1 MKYEIKSMNTKKSLS
16 DSLKRIMQHKKLSKV
31 TVSEIIADCG
41 VNRKTFYYHFED
53 IYDLLKWTIEQ
64 ETIEVLK
71 NFDLLLNPEEAMLF
85 VADYVDNNQH
95 LLNCIYDSM
104 GRIEMKRFFYTDFYN
119 VILSVINKLE
129 KEMNKSLSE
138 NFKKQL
144 TNFYT
149 EALAGLVLDYFQHR
163 DEYDRDELI
172 KYTLFILQTSIPN
185 IIKEAKF
192 WYEGN
197 YIDLTNIWNY
207 DIFITR

>member
-1 MKYEIKSMNTKKSLS
+1 MEYKIKSMNTKKALS
-16 DSLKRIMQHKKLSKV
+16 DSLKRMMQHKKISKI

-53 IYDLLKWTIEQ
+53 IYALLKWTIEQ

-71 NFDLLLNPEEAMLF
+71 NYDLLLNPEEAMLF

-119 VILSVINKLE
+119 VILSAIDKLE
-129 KEMNKSLSE
+129 KEINKSLSP

-185 IIKEAKF
+185 IIKNAKF
-192 WYEGN
+192 
-197 YIDLTNIWNY
+197 
-207 DIFITR
+207 

>member
-16 DSLKRIMQHKKLSKV
+16 DSLKRIMQHKKFSKV

-192 WYEGN
+192 
-197 YIDLTNIWNY
+197 
-207 DIFITR
+207 

>member
-1 MKYEIKSMNTKKSLS
+1 MKYEIKSMNTKRALS

-41 VNRKTFYYHFED
+41 VNRKTFYYHFKD

-64 ETIEVLK
+64 ETIEGLK
-71 NFDLLLNPEEAMLF
+71 NFDLLLNLEEAMSF

-104 GRIEMKRFFYTDFYN
+104 GRIEIKRFFYTDFYN
-119 VILSVINKLE
+119 VILSAIEKLE
-129 KEMNKSLSE
+129 KEMNKSLSAS
-138 NFKKQL
+138 FKKQL

-163 DEYDRDELI
+163 DECDRDELI
-172 KYTLFILQTSIPN
+172 KYTVFILKNSIPN
-185 IIKEAKF
+185 IIREAKTQF
-192 WYEGN
+192 SV
-197 YIDLTNIWNY
+197 
-207 DIFITR
+207 

>member
-192 WYEGN
+192 
-197 YIDLTNIWNY
+197 
-207 DIFITR
+207 